1 MSEKLSGKHFSIIV
15 IFLLLAAL
23 IGYKL
28 VDLQV
33 IKGKEYL
40 AKSEAKLKSSQRIE
54 APRGNILDRYGRPLV
69 TNELGFSVLIKK
81 GSSKNE
87 EINRTVYNLI
97 KLFDTNGE
105 HYDDSLPISHF
116 PYEYTFFEYTDDER
130 QKKIDEFSFDKE
142 NNKNI
147 SANEKIKIL
156 ADKYDVKGYDETYK
170 RKIIGVRYEMEKRG
184 FETAGVYTFGSDVDM
199 KIISVL
205 KEQSLAFPHLEIS
218 TKPVRKYIHNNFAS
232 HILGRVGI
240 IYAEEYEK
248 IKESDKE
255 NNYSINS
262 LIGKDGIEKLCE
274 SYLKGKDGRTS
285 SEQSIDSNGV
295 YHSNEIPAKQG
306 NNIILTLD
314 YDLQKAAEDALEEII
329 TGIGKYSSTAIAP
342 SGGSV
347 VAIDVNSGEIL
358 ALASYPDY
366 NIKTFDKDYNELY
379 QNKQKPMFN
388 RAISGTYAPGSIFKI
403 LTSIAVLEDRII
415 SPTTQIFDQG
425 AFKLGSH
432 TFNCWIYPETGGTH
446 GFVNI
451 AQALRDSCNYFYYKT
466 SHELGIERL
475 DYYADK
481 FGLGKKTG
489 IEFEGES
496 SGVLASPKFKEEVIG
511 EMWYP
516 GDTVQA
522 SIGQSYNLFTP
533 IQLANYVAT
542 MANGGILYKPHIIRT
557 VKDSEN
563 GSVLVNNPSVI
574 LDKID
579 ISDRTYNAVLK
590 GMRMVATEGTASS
603 TFANFPVEVCCKTG
617 SAQVVGSE
625 ATGTFVAIAPYDKP
639 QIAIAVVVE
648 NAGSGSAVA
657 PIARRILASYF
668 DIEDDFTVSYK
679 KTGDEQSEE

>member
-40 AKSEAKLKSSQRIE
+40 VKSEAKLKSTQRIE

-69 TNELGFSVLIKK
+69 TNEIGFSVVVKK
-81 GSSKNE
+81 GSSTNE
-87 EINRTVYNLI
+87 EINGTIYNLI
-97 KLFDTNGE
+97 KLFESNGQ
-105 HYDDSLPISHF
+105 HYDDSLNISHF
-116 PYEYTFFEYTDDER
+116 PYEYTFYELSDKER
-130 QKKIDEFSFDKE
+130 QKKIDEFSYDAEVKKKITAGDMI
-142 NNKNI
+142 NK
-147 SANEKIKIL
+147 L
-156 ADKYDVKGYDETYK
+156 AQKYQVLGYDEVDK
-170 RKIIGVRYEMEKRG
+170 RKIVGVRYEMQKRG
-184 FETAGVYTFGSDVDM
+184 FETEGIYTFASDVDM
-199 KIISVL
+199 KIVSVL
-205 KEQSLAFPHLEIS
+205 KEQSLAFPNIEIS

-248 IKESDKE
+248 IKKNDKE

-285 SEQSIDSNGV
+285 SEQSVDSNGV

-306 NNIILTLD
+306 DNVILTLD

-329 TGIGKYSSTAIAP
+329 TGIGRHSSSATAP

-358 ALASYPDY
+358 ALANYPDY
-366 NIKTFDKDYNELY
+366 NIKTFDKDYDELY
-379 QNKQKPMFN
+379 KNKQKPMFN

-403 LTSIAVLEDRII
+403 LTSVAVLEDRII

-446 GFVNI
+446 GFVHV

-466 SHELGIERL
+466 GHELGIERL
-475 DYYADK
+475 AYYGDK
-481 FGLGKKTG
+481 FGLGKKSG
-489 IEFEGES
+489 IELEGES
-496 SGVLASPKFKEEVIG
+496 SGVLASPKFKEEVVG

-533 IQLANYVAT
+533 LQLANYVAT
-542 MANGGILYKPHIIRT
+542 LANGGTLYKPHIIKT

-563 GSVLVNNPSVI
+563 GSVLVSNPSVI
-574 LDKID
+574 LDEID
-579 ISDRTYNAVLK
+579 ISDRTYNAILK
-590 GMRMVATEGTASS
+590 GMRMVATEGTAST
-603 TFANFPVEVCCKTG
+603 TFSNFPIEVCCKTG

-625 ATGTFVAIAPYDKP
+625 ATGTFVAVAPYDKP

-657 PIARRILASYF
+657 PIARRMLASYF
-668 DIEDDFTVSYK
+668 DIDDEFSVSYK
-679 KTGDEQSEE
+679 KSDEQQED